1 MLLAHFG
8 PIRAS
13 LPIFS
18 FEDPS
23 GLSIT
28 GYAMVSAAHP
38 DLQVLVSL
46 SCVFGLVYL
55 CSTAEAAVIPLVAS
69 AP

>member
-1 MLLAHFG
+1 MLTFALFYLLY
-8 PIRAS
+8 S
-13 LPIFS
+13 S
-18 FEDPS
+18 
-23 GLSIT
+23 

-46 SCVFGLVYL
+46 SRVARLLSL

>member
-1 MLLAHFG
+1 MQAAPADLCPLFF
-8 PIRAS
+8 P
-13 LPIFS
+13 L
-18 FEDPS
+18 
-23 GLSIT
+23 